1 MGEGTRGMG
10 KVREGEGGMGE
21 ERKERERGRN
31 T

>member
-1 MGEGTRGMG
+1 MGEGTGGMG